1 MKSSSSLAQQFVK
14 QINSLERTRKEID
27 SLYSKDLVKLSVV
40 EHTYAALYLSVFTSF
55 EGFLEDLFIG
65 LLVDGKGYAQT
76 NVNARVLVKTHAI
89 ARELIFAEGNGN
101 YVNWL
106 PFNYTERRSRL
117 FFTAGRP
124 FTSLDDRYKG
134 ILQQSQDVR
143 NVLAHRSSDSLERFT
158 KRVVGNQKLNP
169 REKKPLGYLRAF
181 HTSATPTKYEF
192 HVNSLSLVASS
203 ITSWRK

>member
-1 MKSSSSLAQQFVK
+1 MRPSSFLAEQFAK
-14 QINSLERTRKEID
+14 RINSLERTRKEID
-27 SLYSKDLVKLSVV
+27 ALYSENLVKPSLV
-40 EHTYAALYLSVFTSF
+40 EHTYAALYLSAFTSF

-65 LLVDGKGYAQT
+65 LLVDRKGYTQA

-106 PFNYTERRSRL
+106 PFDHTERRSKL
-117 FFTAGRP
+117 FFTGGRP
-124 FTSLDDRYKG
+124 FTSLDDRYRS
-134 ILQQSQDVR
+134 ILRQSQSVR
-143 NVLAHRSSDSLERFT
+143 NVLAHQSSYSLERFN
-158 KRVVGNQKLNP
+158 KQVIGNQRLSP

-192 HVNSLSLVASS
+192 HVKSLSLIANF
-203 ITSWRK
+203 ITK